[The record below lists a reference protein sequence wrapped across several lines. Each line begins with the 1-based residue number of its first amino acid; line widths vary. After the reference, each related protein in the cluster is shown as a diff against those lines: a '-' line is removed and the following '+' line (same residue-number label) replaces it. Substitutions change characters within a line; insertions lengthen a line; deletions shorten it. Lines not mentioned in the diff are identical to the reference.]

1 MKTTATILAFL
12 AAFTIGPATT
22 FAGVSDWTD
31 NPGGRMRLA
40 VLAPDADGTVKGV
53 IEIEPAKGWITYW
66 REPGEAGMPPQM
78 TLAPGTGL
86 ALEDLRFPP
95 PRIFDQG
102 GVRDI
107 GYNAPV
113 SLVFTLK
120 GKAAGDTLKAGVFIG
135 VCKEICVPFQA
146 DFNVPFTGDA
156 AQEAEAKAA
165 LIAAGERLP
174 EAPSADFFAEKP
186 RIGVDAKTVT
196 VPVGLPDLQN
206 KPEFFLTGPDGYVYV
221 EPMLERSG
229 SSQTHATFALGE
241 LPRNYDLHGKT
252 WRLLVKSGHR
262 SMETTL
268 VFD

>member
-1 MKTTATILAFL
+1 MKTTTRILAFL
-12 AAFTIGPATT
+12 AAFATGPTIA
-22 FAGVSDWTD
+22 FAGVSDWVD

-53 IEIEPAKGWITYW
+53 IEIEPARGWLTYW

-78 TLAPGTGL
+78 TPSPTSGL
-86 ALEDLRFPP
+86 ALSELRFPP
-95 PRIFDQG
+95 PRIFDQA

-120 GKAAGDTLKAGVFIG
+120 GKAAGDALKAGVFIG

-146 DFNVPFTGDA
+146 DFTVPFTGNA
-156 AQEAEAKAA
+156 AEEAEAKAA
-165 LIAAGERLP
+165 LLAAGERLP
-174 EAPSADFFAEKP
+174 EAPSRDFFAEKP
-186 RIGVDAKTVT
+186 RIGADGKTVT

-221 EPMLERSG
+221 EPILERSG
-229 SSQTHATFALGE
+229 TSQTYATFALGE

-262 SMETTL
+262 SMETAL

>member
-1 MKTTATILAFL
+1 MKTTTRILAFL
-12 AAFTIGPATT
+12 AAFATGPTIA
-22 FAGVSDWTD
+22 FAGVSDWVD

-40 VLAPDADGTVKGV
+40 VLAPDADGTVKGM
-53 IEIEPAKGWITYW
+53 IEIEPASGWLTYW

-78 TLAPGTGL
+78 TPSPTSGL
-86 ALEDLRFPP
+86 ALSELRFPP
-95 PRIFDQG
+95 PRIFDQA

-120 GKAAGDTLKAGVFIG
+120 GKAAGDALKAGVFIG

-146 DFNVPFTGDA
+146 DFTVPFTGNA
-156 AQEAEAKAA
+156 AEEAEAKAA
-165 LIAAGERLP
+165 LLAAGERLP
-174 EAPSADFFAEKP
+174 EAPSRDFFAEKP
-186 RIGVDAKTVT
+186 RIGADGKTVT

-221 EPMLERSG
+221 EPILERSG
-229 SSQTHATFALGE
+229 TSQTYATFALGE

-262 SMETTL
+262 SMETAL

>member
-1 MKTTATILAFL
+1 MKTTTRILAFL
-12 AAFTIGPATT
+12 AAFATGPTIA
-22 FAGVSDWTD
+22 FAGVSDWVD

-53 IEIEPAKGWITYW
+53 IEIEPASVWLTYW

-78 TLAPGTGL
+78 TPSPTSGL
-86 ALEDLRFPP
+86 ALSELRFPP
-95 PRIFDQG
+95 PRIFDQA

-120 GKAAGDTLKAGVFIG
+120 GKAAGDALKAGVFIG

-146 DFNVPFTGDA
+146 DFTVPFTGNA
-156 AQEAEAKAA
+156 AEEAEAKAA
-165 LIAAGERLP
+165 LLAAGERLP
-174 EAPSADFFAEKP
+174 EAPSRDFFAEKP
-186 RIGVDAKTVT
+186 RIGADGKTVT

-221 EPMLERSG
+221 EPILERSG
-229 SSQTHATFALGE
+229 TSQTYATFALGE

-262 SMETTL
+262 SMETAL